1 MDKNMRDKI
10 FGNEKSVGDGFTVPD
25 GYFDDFARRMSEKLP
40 HREELE
46 SPVKVLRPTLWTRV
60 RPYVY
65 MAAMFAGVWAML
77 HLFTTLTNSGA
88 DNGLSIENCPELAR
102 AASNEQFVEDYVID
116 DVSTWD
122 VFDSLVADSVD
133 MYALSDSLYNAN
145 PDPDSALPYDEDDAV
160 DGIDNN

>member
-1 MDKNMRDKI
+1 MDKDMRDKI
-10 FGNEKSVGDGFTVPD
+10 FESEKPVGDGFTVPD
-25 GYFDDFARRMSEKLP
+25 GYFEDFARRMSEKLP
-40 HREELE
+40 RREELE
-46 SPVKVLRPTLWTRV
+46 TPVKVLRPTLWTRV

-88 DNGLSIENCPELAR
+88 DNGLSIENNPELAR

-145 PDPDSALPYDEDDAV
+145 PDPDSALPYDEIEV
-160 DGIDNN
+160 EEVIDNN